1 MFSDSKSDS
10 FPSFLD
16 HPSKS
21 NPLSL
26 DNENSSESP
35 NKNYCEDISLNQ
47 TNGIVYADMD
57 TEKQYEQ
64 FSKALQK
71 VAASLPSNIFTIIP
85 RKSNRNLQ
93 KAEDHWELMKKKIK
107 KPKKLKVTR
116 SSRVCRICCLG
127 FRPSKNH
134 FFESGFY

>member
-16 HPSKS
+16 HPAKS
-21 NPLSL
+21 SPLSL
-26 DNENSSESP
+26 DHDSSSESP

-47 TNGIVYADMD
+47 MNGIVYADMD

-71 VAASLPSNIFTIIP
+71 VAASLPSTYLPFST
-85 RKSNRNLQ
+85 
-93 KAEDHWELMKKKIK
+93 KI
-107 KPKKLKVTR
+107 
-116 SSRVCRICCLG
+116 
-127 FRPSKNH
+127 
-134 FFESGFY
+134 